1 MSISLSKKTKERYGT
16 YNYTQK
22 IGLKKFNIIKDK
34 INNKIKIF
42 KDDKVIILTAINN
55 PSKVFAD
62 SKTSN
67 KINILCTI
75 KQRDDLKKIGCK
87 IIFMSSIEVLMEKRN
102 YNENSKPNPLN
113 LYGKQKL
120 FYMQKII

>member
-1 MSISLSKKTKERYGT
+1 MVIIYIFIKKKQKNVIGT

-42 KDDKVIILTAINN
+42 KDDKVIILTAISN

-62 SKTSN
+62 LKD
-67 KINILCTI
+67 I
-75 KQRDDLKKIGCK
+75 K
-87 IIFMSSIEVLMEKRN
+87 
-102 YNENSKPNPLN
+102 
-113 LYGKQKL
+113 
-120 FYMQKII
+120 

>member
-1 MSISLSKKTKERYGT
+1 MRT

-42 KDDKVIILTAINN
+42 KDDKVIILTAISN

-75 KQRDDLKKIGCK
+75 KLIDDLKKIGCK
-87 IIFMSSIEVLMEKRN
+87 IIFMSSIEVFLMEQK
-102 YNENSKPNPLN
+102 EIIMKILN
-113 LYGKQKL
+113 QTL
-120 FYMQKII
+120 